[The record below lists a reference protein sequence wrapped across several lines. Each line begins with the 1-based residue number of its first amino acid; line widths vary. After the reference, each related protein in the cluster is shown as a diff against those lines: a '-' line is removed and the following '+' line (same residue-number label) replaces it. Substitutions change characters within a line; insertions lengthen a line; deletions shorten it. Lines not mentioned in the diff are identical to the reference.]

1 MHGYGLQFSRKIILT
16 LMRPDETPE
25 ELMLNIPVEGILYKV
40 SYKTAEMDQARY
52 LTELVRDRI
61 VTVPISAICWY
72 QFLM

>member
-1 MHGYGLQFSRKIILT
+1 
-16 LMRPDETPE
+16 
-25 ELMLNIPVEGILYKV
+25 LYKV